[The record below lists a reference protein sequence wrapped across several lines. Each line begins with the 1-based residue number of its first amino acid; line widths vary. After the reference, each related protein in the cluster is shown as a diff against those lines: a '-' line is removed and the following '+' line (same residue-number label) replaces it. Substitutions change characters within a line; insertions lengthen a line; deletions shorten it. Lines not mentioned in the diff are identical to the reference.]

1 MLYIG
6 IDLGTSAV
14 KLLLMDQEGTV
25 QNVVSKEYPL
35 EFPHPGWSQQNPED
49 WRRAVLEGVPEL
61 LKGFDASQVAG
72 IGAGGQMHGLVV
84 LDENDQVI
92 RPAILWNDGRTAR
105 EVDYLNQTVGK
116 DKLSAWTA
124 NIAFAGFTAPKVLW
138 MREHE
143 PENFARIKKVMLP
156 KDYINYILTG
166 VHCTDYSDASG
177 MLLLDVEHK
186 CWSKEMLDLCGL
198 TEDQMPKLFE
208 RGTTPP
214 PPWAPARWE
223 TGPATSPWA
232 PRAPSSSPAGSLG
245 WTPTTPSTPLPTPT
259 ATTT

>member
-6 IDLGTSAV
+6 VDLGTSAV
-14 KLLLMDQEGTV
+14 KLLLMDETGEIHNTV
-25 QNVVSKEYPL
+25 TREYPL
-35 EFPHPGWSQQNPED
+35 EFPRPGWSQQNPED

-61 LKGFDASQVAG
+61 LKGFDAGQVAG

-84 LDENDQVI
+84 LDEHDQVI

-143 PENFARIKKVMLP
+143 PENFTRIKKVMLP

-186 CWSKEMLDLCGL
+186 CWSRRMCEICGVKEGGSVYASLDAMLKEGIKTLGAISDVSAYIKLLIGINQ
-198 TEDQMPKLFE
+198 TEYTLDEFMNTDIYFE
-208 RGTTPP
+208 IVK
-214 PPWAPARWE
+214 
-223 TGPATSPWA
+223 
-232 PRAPSSSPAGSLG
+232 
-245 WTPTTPSTPLPTPT
+245 
-259 ATTT
+259 